1 MSMKETGGEG
11 DKAVLP
17 GQGYYAGID
26 IGSTMTKVV
35 IVNANA
41 GIRSSVIKVTSPE
54 QRKLANKV
62 MEETLDKANLTFE
75 EITYVV
81 ATGYGRINVGFAD
94 RQITEISCHAR
105 GIAYLLPEARTV
117 IDIGG
122 QDCKGIKLSRGRVTD
137 FVMNDKCAAGT
148 GRFLEVMAEALGVK
162 LDDLGELSLKA
173 TSPVKM
179 SSICTIFAE
188 QEMLTKLAEGV
199 SLNDVVAGLHEAI
212 ASRNVSMVSRLN
224 IEREVVITGGG
235 AKNKGLVRALEVK
248 LGCPVLIPPE
258 PLLTGAIGAALLG
271 KEIVRKVLES
281 GQSLE
286 RKESRLQ
293 EATFFN

>member
-1 MSMKETGGEG
+1 MNMKESDSECG
-11 DKAVLP
+11 KAVLP

-26 IGSTMTKVV
+26 IGSTMTKAV
-35 IVNANA
+35 IMDA
-41 GIRSSVIKVTSPE
+41 GIRSSVIKVTSPK

-62 MEETLDKANLTFE
+62 MEEALDKANLTFE

-94 RQITEISCHAR
+94 QQITEISCHAR

-122 QDCKGIKLSRGRVTD
+122 QDCKGIKLSRGRVTN

-162 LDDLGELSLKA
+162 LDELGELSLKA
-173 TSPVKM
+173 TSPVKI
-179 SSICTIFAE
+179 SSVCTIFAE
-188 QEMLTKLAEGV
+188 DEMLTKLAEGV
-199 SLNDVVAGLHEAI
+199 SLNEVIAGLHEAI
-212 ASRNVSMVSRLN
+212 ASKNFSMVSRLS

-248 LGCPVLIPPE
+248 LGFPVLIPPE

-271 KEIVRKVLES
+271 KEIVQKALES

-286 RKESRLQ
+286 RKDRRLQ
-293 EATFFN
+293 EVTFFT